1 MSHSTVS
8 RELKRNTGKRGY
20 QYQQANKLAQQR
32 HMFKNKSVKMNQ
44 VLKRLIKNCLALGWS
59 HEQICGWLKANHIIN
74 LHHVSVY
81 RYLLKRE
88 ACYIHGFG
96 IKADPTASPT
106 ATPTIVPGFLIVLIL
121 NKRSEAV
128 NNREVFGHREAD
140 TMIGKA
146 HQGAIVTIDERISK
160 LRLAY
165 PVKSKHKENVSA
177 AIRAMLE
184 PVAEAVDSITYDNG
198 KEFSWHQQV
207 NKSIKPKSPDRA
219 ALVFQG
225 TVNPSFKFYGWSL
238 QQILPRVLLKNRCSA
253 DCQC

>member
-1 MSHSTVS
+1 
-8 RELKRNTGKRGY
+8 
-20 QYQQANKLAQQR
+20 
-32 HMFKNKSVKMNQ
+32 
-44 VLKRLIKNCLALGWS
+44 
-59 HEQICGWLKANHIIN
+59 
-74 LHHVSVY
+74 
-81 RYLLKRE
+81 
-88 ACYIHGFG
+88 
-96 IKADPTASPT
+96 
-106 ATPTIVPGFLIVLIL
+106 
-121 NKRSEAV
+121 
-128 NNREVFGHREAD
+128 
-140 TMIGKA
+140 MIGKA
-146 HQGAIVTIDERISK
+146 HQVAIVTIDERISK

-207 NKSIKPKSPDRA
+207 NKSIKPKSPDKA
-219 ALVFQG
+219 ALVLQG